1 MDFHMNSFRE
11 CILSQFELSQKHSGL
26 IFGIRHFTLVF
37 NSAFFFKIF
46 VLIKYFVI
54 FKAFVLTQFLLCF
67 LAHRNMN
74 FLGF

>member
-11 CILSQFELSQKHSGL
+11 CILSQFKLSQKHSGL
-26 IFGIRHFTLVF
+26 IFGIRHFALVF

-54 FKAFVLTQFLLCF
+54 FKAFVQFLLCF
-67 LAHRNMN
+67 
-74 FLGF
+74 FSS